1 MTVTDKIDLHFNTY
15 KIEKNISILCIIKM
29 PTFQEAIDIESVGLP
44 NNIEIYEHMVN
55 NDTCSEVTIP
65 SPTNY
70 FVTRVACNKF
80 NFPETLNVI
89 DIGDP
94 SISILREE
102 EEAVHSRLDIDF
114 NIPHTNS
121 LHIYLYNKNI
131 INKDFMDLFA
141 PHISYRY
148 VYCSLNGTPLNI
160 IITNLYMKYFT
171 KKLQLHNKLWHVV
184 YDTYTDEIYEYVSRT
199 KQGKEFCKIIKEE
212 LVSVAFHPKRIC
224 PLIMKYGPEIL
235 DDL

>member
-1 MTVTDKIDLHFNTY
+1 
-15 KIEKNISILCIIKM
+15 M
-29 PTFQEAIDIESVGLP
+29 PTFQEAIDIESVGSP

-55 NDTCSEVTIP
+55 NDTFSEVTIP
-65 SPTNY
+65 SPTKY
-70 FVTRVACNKF
+70 FITHVACNKF
-80 NFPETLNVI
+80 NFPETLKVI

-102 EEAVHSRLDIDF
+102 EEESVQSRLDIEF

-121 LHIYLYNKNI
+121 LTICLYNKNI
-131 INKDFMDLFA
+131 INKDCMELFA

-148 VYCSLNGTPLNI
+148 MFCSLNGIPLNI

-171 KKLQLHNKLWHVV
+171 KKLQLHNKLWHIL
-184 YDTYTDEIYEYVSRT
+184 YDYKIHEIYEYVSRT

-224 PLIMKYGPEIL
+224 PMIMKYGPEIL